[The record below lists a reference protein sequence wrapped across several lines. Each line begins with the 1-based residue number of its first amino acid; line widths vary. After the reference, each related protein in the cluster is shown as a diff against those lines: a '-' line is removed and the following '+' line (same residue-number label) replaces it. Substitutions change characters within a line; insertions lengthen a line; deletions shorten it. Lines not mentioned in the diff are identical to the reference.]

1 MWAKV
6 NAAQVQQQNWVDL
19 MQIDMMQLAVLQTQM
34 DNICLQSTLITGF
47 AIGMWAGE
55 TLSPFVE
62 DDSQACIWKQS
73 SSLVFGHIF
82 FYCVAVCISC
92 CVIIV
97 TSISYIKQAAQEA
110 ALTVSTGAAIALTRH
125 HLWTVTKLFITSII
139 TFVLSAVIL
148 VILFVGM
155 WRRIPYTEPEYNGAE
170 VEHSASI

>member
-19 MQIDMMQLAVLQTQM
+19 MTIDMMQLSVLQTQM

-62 DDSQACIWKQS
+62 DDSQACIWKHN

-110 ALTVSTGAAIALTRH
+110 RATFSDTSVPPSAPGASSHPLISKPAHPKPAAPGTEGST
-125 HLWTVTKLFITSII
+125 
-139 TFVLSAVIL
+139 SAPTPL
-148 VILFVGM
+148 NTG
-155 WRRIPYTEPEYNGAE
+155 W
-170 VEHSASI
+170 SAPPNRDQSVHYL